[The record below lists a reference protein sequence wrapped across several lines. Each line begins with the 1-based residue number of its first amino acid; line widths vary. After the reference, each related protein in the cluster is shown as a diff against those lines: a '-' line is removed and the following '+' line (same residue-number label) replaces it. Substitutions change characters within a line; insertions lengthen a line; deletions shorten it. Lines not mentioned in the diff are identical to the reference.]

1 MRRSGPVDPSVLKK
15 DLAAGRVAPVYLLYG
30 EASFLKEEAVA
41 ALREAV
47 LGSGGLAPESAWNL
61 TLVEGPSAALAEIL
75 DSARTLPMLGSRR
88 LVLVKNAEKLRE
100 GDPQALRSYL
110 QDPSP
115 SSCLV
120 FVTGLG
126 KPDFRRSL
134 FRTLQAGAVVVEFK
148 PLREPAIPRW
158 IRERIRERGAEIDAE
173 ALTLLEVHLG
183 ADLLRIDQEIVKA
196 LDFLSP
202 SRRITPAALAETL
215 GAPGSRSIFE
225 LAEKVG
231 AGETGEAIRLLRRL
245 LAGGEEPVRL
255 LTLIARQI
263 RTLILGKALM
273 EDGRRGRELAL
284 ALGVPPIPPLIE
296 KTQRL
301 IGRFP
306 AGEGAAS
313 MRRILRADRALKGGT
328 GKGPAILEGLV
339 LDLSEGIGRSLR
351 RGETRA

>member
-1 MRRSGPVDPSVLKK
+1 MSRSSPADPSVLKK
-15 DLAAGRVAPVYLLYG
+15 DIAAGRVAPVYLLYG
-30 EASFLKEEAVA
+30 EAGFLKEEAVA

-47 LGSGGLAPESAWNL
+47 LGNGPAPESAWNL
-61 TLVEGPSAALAEIL
+61 TLLEGPSAGIAEIL

-88 LVLVKNAEKLRE
+88 LVMVKNAEKLRE
-100 GDPQALRSYL
+100 GDSEPLRTYL
-110 QDPSP
+110 QRPSP

-120 FVTGLG
+120 FVTGTG

-134 FRTLQAGAVVVEFK
+134 FRTLQAGAVAIEFK
-148 PLREPAIPRW
+148 PLREPAVPRW
-158 IRERIRERGAEIDAE
+158 IRERVRERGAEIDDE

-183 ADLLRIDQEIVKA
+183 VDLLRIDQEITKA

-202 SRRITPAALAETL
+202 SRRVTSAALAETL

-255 LTLIARQI
+255 LGLIARQI

-273 EDGRRGRELAL
+273 EGGRRGRELAL

-306 AGEGAAS
+306 ARVGAAS
-313 MRRILRADRALKGGT
+313 MRRILQADRALKGGA

-339 LDLSEGIGRSLR
+339 LDLSERIGRSVR

>member
-1 MRRSGPVDPSVLKK
+1 MDPSILKK

-30 EASFLKEEAVA
+30 EPGFLKEEAVA
-41 ALREAV
+41 ALRQAV
-47 LGSGGLAPESAWNL
+47 LGSDSAPESVWNL
-61 TLVEGPSAALAEIL
+61 TLLEGPSTGVAEIL

-100 GDPQALRSYL
+100 GDPQPLRDYL
-110 QDPSP
+110 QAPSP
-115 SSCLV
+115 SSCV
-120 FVTGLG
+120 IFVAGPG

-134 FRTLQAGAVVVEFK
+134 FRTLQAGAMAVEFK
-148 PLREPAIPRW
+148 LPREPAVPRW
-158 IRERIRERGAEIDAE
+158 IRERVRERAAEIEDE
-173 ALTLLEVHLG
+173 ALALLEAHLG
-183 ADLLRIDQEIVKA
+183 ADILRIDQEITKV
-196 LDFLSP
+196 LDFLAP

-231 AGETGEAIRLLRRL
+231 AGETGEAIRLLRGL

-255 LTLIARQI
+255 LSLIARQI

-273 EDGRRGRELAL
+273 QGGQRGRELAL
-284 ALGVPPIPPLIE
+284 ALGVPPIPPVIE

-306 AGEGAAS
+306 ARAGAAS
-313 MRRILRADRALKGGT
+313 LRRILRADRDLKGGA

-339 LDLSEGIGRSLR
+339 LDLSEGIGRLAER
-351 RGETRA
+351 RETSA